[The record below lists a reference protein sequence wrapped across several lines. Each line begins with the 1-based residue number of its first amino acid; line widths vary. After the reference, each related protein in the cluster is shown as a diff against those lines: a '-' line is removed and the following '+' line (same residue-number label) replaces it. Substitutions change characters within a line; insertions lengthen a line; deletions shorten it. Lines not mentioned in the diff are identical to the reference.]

1 MTDEFKPIETD
12 VKDALTKTA
21 EDIEKG
27 YPEHLKELAE
37 RTEKVVAGGSKKV
50 DEEHAGNIKKILDD
64 LDANQART
72 DITPNAK
79 AAADGKL
86 KSKLTSVLD
95 PEGEAGRKTDLDNF
109 MSNVDTQ
116 GHMAGRH
123 YKPSDQALQDRL
135 GDTKFES
142 DGVTPKIK
150 QSGPNQGHV
159 ASENFVDPLTGTTV
173 DGETGGA
180 HRCGPY
186 ATRFD
191 NPEDVKQADDFFRG
205 QIASGQIPVETPI
218 SEVLGPDGHQ
228 ELTGFYKDPTDP
240 TQYKN
245 VDFEGGTIVP
255 VYRPDGSGGQKL
267 HTMFINPAPG
277 KHP

>member
-12 VKDALTKTA
+12 VKNALTKTA

-27 YPEHLKELAE
+27 LPAHLKEIAE
-37 RTEKVVAGGSKKV
+37 RTEKVVAGGAKKV
-50 DEEHAGNIKKILDD
+50 DEEHADNIKKILDD
-64 LDANQART
+64 LDANKART
-72 DITPNAK
+72 DISPNAK
-79 AAADGKL
+79 AAQDSRL
-86 KSKLTSVLD
+86 KSKLTTILD
-95 PEGEAGRKTDLDNF
+95 PEGEAGRKTDLDDF
-109 MSNVDTQ
+109 MTKVDGQ

-123 YKPSDQALQDRL
+123 YKPGDQALKDRL
-135 GDTKFES
+135 GTTKFES
-142 DGVTPKIK
+142 DGKTPKIK
-150 QSGPNQGHV
+150 QSGPNKGHV

-173 DGETGGA
+173 DGETGNA

-191 NPEDVKQADDFFRG
+191 NPADVKQADDYFRG
-205 QIASGQIPVETPI
+205 QIAAGQIPGETPI
-218 SEVLGPDGHQ
+218 SEVLGPDGHK
-228 ELTGFYKDPTDP
+228 ELTGFYKDPSDP
-240 TQYKN
+240 AQYKN

-255 VYRPDGSGGQKL
+255 VYRPDGSGGHKL